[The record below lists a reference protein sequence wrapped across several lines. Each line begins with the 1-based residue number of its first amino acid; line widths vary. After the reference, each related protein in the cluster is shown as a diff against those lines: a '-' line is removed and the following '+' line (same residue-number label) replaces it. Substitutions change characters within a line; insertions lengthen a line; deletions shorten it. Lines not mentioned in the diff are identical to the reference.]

1 MSTSLGARIGTSVVK
16 KVAMGVTGLLLCGF
30 LVSHLL
36 GNFLIFVGPDAFNLY
51 AYTLTSNP
59 LIYVAEA
66 VLLAIFLGH
75 LFMAFRLVIENKMA
89 RPVPYYSKTPTG
101 RGSTVASSTMP
112 YTGVVILVFL
122 VLHLIYFK
130 YGTYFETVVDGV
142 TMRDLYKTVID
153 YFKNPLNVVWYVV
166 AMAALAMHVSHGF
179 WSAFQSV
186 GFNHPK
192 YTPCI
197 GTLSKVFAV
206 VVFLGYS
213 SLPIF
218 CFLQGSQS

>member
-1 MSTSLGARIGTSVVK
+1 MSTSLVARFGTSVVK

-36 GNFLIFVGPDAFNLY
+36 GNFLIFVGADAFNLY

-59 LIYVAEA
+59 LIYLAEA
-66 VLLAIFLGH
+66 VLLSIFLVH
-75 LFMAFRLVIENKMA
+75 LFMATKLVIENKKA
-89 RPVPYYSKTPTG
+89 RPVPYYSKQPTG
-101 RGSTVASSTMP
+101 RGATVASSTMP
-112 YTGVVILVFL
+112 YTGLVILIFL
-122 VLHLIYFK
+122 VLHLLHFK
-130 YGTYFETVVDGV
+130 FGTYYETTVDGV
-142 TMRDLYKTVID
+142 TMRDLYKTVIE
-153 YFKNPLNVVWYVV
+153 YFKTPLNVAWYVI

-179 WSAFQSV
+179 WSAFQSI

-206 VVFLGYS
+206 LVFLGYS
-213 SLPIF
+213 ALPIF
-218 CFLQGSQS
+218 CFLQGGQS